1 MSLTS
6 LDDALA
12 ATLAG
17 VEPIRRVETVPL
29 LEAHGRVL
37 AEPILA
43 TRGQPPFPA
52 SAMDGYAVRSADAKP
67 GKRLE
72 VIGTSV
78 AGQGFGGKIGQGQA
92 VRIFTGAPVCK
103 GADAIL
109 IQENARPGDTSTSIG
124 ILHAVEPGRYIRP
137 SGFDFAEG
145 QTLLTE
151 GHVLDP
157 GALCLLAS
165 ANRGHVEVFAS
176 PRVGII
182 ATGNELVEVGSDPGP
197 DQIISSSVH
206 GVRPILEEAGAETF
220 DAGIA
225 LDALDSL
232 GSALDRCAAKGADLV
247 VTLGGASVGD
257 HDLVRPAFARR
268 GVSLSFERVAM
279 RPGKPLMHGRDAERF
294 YLGLPGNPVS
304 SLVCARLFGQPLVA
318 RLGGRPHRHRWIAA
332 RLGADLGENDEREEF
347 MRATLSGS
355 DPVVATPFSSQ
366 DSSLVSR
373 YAHAD
378 GLVHRAAHAPPAPEG
393 DECRVLVIREWG

>member
-1 MSLTS
+1 MLVGEGAEVLFAVARVDVTVVV
-6 LDDALA
+6 LVR
-12 ATLAG
+12 AT
-17 VEPIRRVETVPL
+17 V
-29 LEAHGRVL
+29 
-37 AEPILA
+37 
-43 TRGQPPFPA
+43 
-52 SAMDGYAVRSADAKP
+52 
-67 GKRLE
+67 
-72 VIGTSV
+72 SV
-78 AGQGFGGKIGQGQA
+78 AGAFGCTYRTDQFAIAQTRHRRFAGQE
-92 VRIFTGAPVCK
+92 RLDLFFRWFS
-103 GADAIL
+103 AIASPHVQVL
-109 IQENARPGDTSTSIG
+109 AR
-124 ILHAVEPGRYIRP
+124 
-137 SGFDFAEG
+137 
-145 QTLLTE
+145 
-151 GHVLDP
+151 
-157 GALCLLAS
+157 
-165 ANRGHVEVFAS
+165 